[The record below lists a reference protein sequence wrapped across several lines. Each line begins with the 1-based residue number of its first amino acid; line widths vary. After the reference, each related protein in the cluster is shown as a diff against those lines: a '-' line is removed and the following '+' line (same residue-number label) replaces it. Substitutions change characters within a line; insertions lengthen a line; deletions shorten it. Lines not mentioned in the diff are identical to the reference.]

1 MATVKTYDVK
11 CHELAKLFLSDH
23 LDLNT
28 EKLAHMLA
36 LEIQQVCEDEITFMR
51 AAPDLYQ

>member
-23 LDLNT
+23 PDLNT